1 MPTYIFHDEDE
12 GIEFEEFMPMSELDS
27 YKKNNPHLKQV
38 PYPTPM
44 VGDNLMGVGPKV
56 DGGFTENM
64 QRIAAAHPDSPMSDK
79 WGGSTMTNTEIKTRR
94 AIEKHAK
101 KVEREGWSANKG
113 KTLADK

>member
-12 GIEFEEFMPMSELDS
+12 DIEFEEFMAISELES

-38 PYPTPM
+38 PYPTAM
-44 VGDNLMGVGPKV
+44 VGDHVMGVGPKV
-56 DGGFTENM
+56 DGGFQENM
-64 QRIAAAHPDSPMSDK
+64 QRIAAAHPDSPMSER
-79 WGGSTMTNTEIKTRR
+79 WGGSSMSHKEIKTRR

-101 KVEREGWSANKG
+101 NVERHGWSANKG